1 MVPEHPFKHFF
12 EIVNRRDLDALGNGL
27 AEEAEFHF
35 PKTQPL
41 CGRNQIVRFFKILFR
56 QFPKLDFE
64 VQRVI
69 IQGQT
74 GAVHWKNT
82 GLNRK
87 HEPYDNEGVTL
98 LEMRGD
104 KICYISDF
112 FKDTGKF

>member
-1 MVPEHPFKHFF
+1 MAPEDCFKHFF
-12 EIVNRRDLDALGNGL
+12 EIVNRRDLDALGDGL
-27 AEEAEFHF
+27 TEDAEFYF

-41 CGRNQIVRFFKILFR
+41 RGRNKVIRFFKILFR

-69 IQGQT
+69 IQGQI
-74 GAVHWKNT
+74 GAVHWKNS
-82 GLNRK
+82 GVNRK
-87 HEPYDNEGVTL
+87 QEPYDNEGVTL

-104 KICYISDF
+104 KIGYISDF